1 MNYTQ
6 LLEAVKATVQN
17 YEDDFV
23 ANLPVMVKTAEQRVY
38 NEAQLPAQRQNVEG
52 NLTSGSQYL
61 TLPAGFLAPYSL
73 AVKLPDGNYAYLL
86 NKDVEYIREAYP
98 PPNTTGTP
106 KVYAVFDEDT
116 IIVGPTPASS
126 FLVELHYNGYPESI
140 VTAGTSWLGE
150 NFESVLLYGTLVEA
164 AIFMK
169 AEADMMA
176 AYEKRFQDAMTQLK
190 QLAAGKLKLDGY
202 RVPAT

>member
-23 ANLPVMVKTAEQRVY
+23 ANLPVMVQTAEQRVY

-52 NLTSGSQYL
+52 NLTAGSQYL
-61 TLPAGFLAPYSL
+61 TLPVGFLAPYSL
-73 AVKLPDGNYAYLL
+73 AVKLSDGNYAYLL
-86 NKDVEYIREAYP
+86 NKDVEYVREAYP

-140 VTAGTSWLGE
+140 VTAGASWLGE

-176 AYEKRFQDAMTQLK
+176 AYEKRFQDAMAQLK

>member
-176 AYEKRFQDAMTQLK
+176 AYEKRFQDALGELK
-190 QLAAGKLKLDGY
+190 LLAAGKLRTDAY
-202 RVPAT
+202 RAPI

>member
-6 LLEAVKATVQN
+6 LLDAVQATVQN
-17 YEDDFV
+17 YEGDFV

-164 AIFMK
+164 AVFMK